1 MTITAKSVDLKM
13 MEKAEQAKEK
23 LESLKRELNDSMA
36 ETERATRN
44 SFDVSELGKAF
55 SVAQKA
61 AQDVNRIIKEREV
74 IVHTMDIACR
84 ALLPEKPSVET
95 VEAVYEAVKTLNAFE
110 INFSVSASLDRSEV
124 TSAGRE
130 LDASL
135 TAKMIEA
142 FWESTYT
149 NHPDYDAYQAKK
161 RQALIEQ
168 RNRRFEEY
176 KKWQTE
182 KEEQERKRLEEEKRA
197 EEAYEEKAKAI
208 RDLRERELREKVD
221 EWRKT
226 YLKTM
231 EEEHTNSLRRA
242 EEMTSESKKKKEAAE
257 KELAGLGFMAF
268 GRKKASRQTIR
279 DMEAA
284 IGQAGRDRLLAEE
297 KYAKAKETFD
307 TEMRK
312 FEETARKEIEAAH
325 PIPQDPREAKR
336 IQAERQKEMEDAI
349 LDCLREGGSYT
360 ISQLMAKSNVLG
372 KKANQQ
378 VSVAVG
384 QMVRKGILVREEHAR
399 KAYFRKA

>member
-1 MTITAKSVDLKM
+1 
-13 MEKAEQAKEK
+13 
-23 LESLKRELNDSMA
+23 
-36 ETERATRN
+36 
-44 SFDVSELGKAF
+44 
-55 SVAQKA
+55 
-61 AQDVNRIIKEREV
+61 
-74 IVHTMDIACR
+74 
-84 ALLPEKPSVET
+84 
-95 VEAVYEAVKTLNAFE
+95 
-110 INFSVSASLDRSEV
+110 
-124 TSAGRE
+124 
-130 LDASL
+130 
-135 TAKMIEA
+135 MI
-142 FWESTYT
+142 
-149 NHPDYDAYQAKK
+149 Q
-161 RQALIEQ
+161 
-168 RNRRFEEY
+168 
-176 KKWQTE
+176 
-182 KEEQERKRLEEEKRA
+182 
-197 EEAYEEKAKAI
+197 
-208 RDLRERELREKVD
+208 
-221 EWRKT
+221 WRKT

-297 KYAKAKETFD
+297 KYANAKETFD
-307 TEMRK
+307 AEMRK

-360 ISQLMAKSNVLG
+360 ISQLMAKSAVLE
-372 KKANQQ
+372 KKSHEQ
-378 VSVAVG
+378 VSAAVG